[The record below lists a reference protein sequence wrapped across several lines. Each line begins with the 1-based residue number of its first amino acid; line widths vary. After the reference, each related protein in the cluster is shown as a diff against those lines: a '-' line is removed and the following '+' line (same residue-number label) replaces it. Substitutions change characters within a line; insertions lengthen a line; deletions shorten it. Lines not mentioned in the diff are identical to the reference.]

1 MGDYVERFERDIL
14 QECPYRLSES
24 RKCRLFWRGVPFSI
38 KAHADYNFHDYC
50 KLKIEVVRAEREML
64 RFKRIEENLEEDS
77 EEDNSGVRMGEP
89 VRTTAEDPEENLE
102 PNTDKNAD

>member
-1 MGDYVERFERDIL
+1 M
-14 QECPYRLSES
+14 SEAH
-24 RKCRLFWRGVPFSI
+24 KCRLLWRGVLFSI

-64 RFKRIEENLEEDS
+64 RFKRMEENLEEDS
-77 EEDNSGVRMGEP
+77 EEDNSGVRMDEP
-89 VRTTAEDPEENLE
+89 VRTIVEDPEENPE